1 MSVHEPVAVDVA
13 TAAKIVGV
21 SRAALYPLVMS
32 GDIPS
37 FKVGRRRLVPVA
49 GLEAWVVRVSHDDSQ
64 RDG

>member
-1 MSVHEPVAVDVA
+1 MRDPITVNVA
-13 TAAKIVGV
+13 TAARLVGV

-49 GLEAWVVRVSHDDSQ
+49 GLEAWAARAA
-64 RDG
+64 RDEVEHGD